1 MTYVYK
7 SSTTSLKKVG
17 KNWDLTVE
25 WEGRKKRF
33 WVNFPFPLLKIINQK
48 LESDMNK
55 VFTIKAN
62 KIVSLAQ
69 FLKENGN
76 HIGYDHGLTM
86 LYDLGNQLQSLERFY
101 MGIPFISI
109 SDIVVVDNKHFFYLN
124 DEKVYNFGNNKE
136 IMVDNPHPKSPFISP
151 EMKQTNKLPMRL
163 NFKSGFYSLASLIS
177 FCLFNTDISDA
188 NKKDVLAPL
197 YTTSLYW
204 ALLRML
210 VMDPIDRFYIII

>member
-7 SSTTSLKKVG
+7 SSTVSLKKAG
-17 KNWDLTVE
+17 QNWDLTVE
-25 WEGRKKRF
+25 REGRKKRF
-33 WVNFPFPLLKIINQK
+33 WVNFPFPLLKIISQR
-48 LESDMNK
+48 LDGDIDK
-55 VFTIKAN
+55 VFTIKAD

-76 HIGYDHGLTM
+76 RIGYDHGLTM

-101 MGIPFISI
+101 MGVPFISI
-109 SDIVVVDNKHFFYLN
+109 SDIIVVDNKHFFYLN
-124 DEKVYNFGNNKE
+124 DEKVYDFGNTKE
-136 IMVDNPHPKSPFISP
+136 IVVDTPHPKSPFISP
-151 EMKQTNKLPMRL
+151 EMKQSNKLPMRL

-177 FCLFNTDISDA
+177 FCLFNIDVSDM

-210 VMDPIDRFYIII
+210 VMNPTERFYIII